1 MKMATTFLIIP
12 VFMWVENNI
21 LNNII
26 VYIEWSVTICLFL
39 LLNRSASM
47 LVDQISSSL
56 FLYRILNKQLTH
68 IFLKDI

>member
-1 MKMATTFLIIP
+1 
-12 VFMWVENNI
+12 MWVENNI
-21 LNNII
+21 LNI
-26 VYIEWSVTICLFL
+26 VYIKWSVTICLFL

-56 FLYRILNKQLTH
+56 FLYCILNKQLTH

>member
-1 MKMATTFLIIP
+1 
-12 VFMWVENNI
+12 MWVENNI
-21 LNNII
+21 LNI

-56 FLYRILNKQLTH
+56 FLYCILNKQLTH